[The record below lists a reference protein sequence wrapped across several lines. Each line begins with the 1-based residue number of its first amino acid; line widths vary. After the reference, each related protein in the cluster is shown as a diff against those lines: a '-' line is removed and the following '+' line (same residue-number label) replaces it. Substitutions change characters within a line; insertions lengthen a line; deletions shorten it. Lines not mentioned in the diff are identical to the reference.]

1 MKSVNKQHTSPIS
14 VPKSLRNHPVDV
26 VTSGP
31 AGKVLPI
38 ATVELFR
45 QDAARGRIRAAVEML
60 ETHELI
66 MNATMCRF
74 TVWVVPNL
82 ALERFE
88 GSREQFDRSYAGLPQ
103 YEGGDVVPYMTTA
116 TYGAPGSNPILK
128 VLGEPYAT
136 GDQLNTCFVEMYNII
151 DKYRRINASE
161 KLAHR
166 LMNDTS
172 LAPAHWNDS
181 RFEHMVPDFDQAVID
196 GQFALRVVESK
207 MPVTGI
213 GFTGAN
219 QTPAASIGVRNAKGT
234 TETYAQGYSVQ
245 SIEETAG
252 AQKAQVAIKSNGFF
266 PDVYAEL
273 AAEGITVSL
282 SDIALARKTQWFAKL
297 REKLQGLNKWVDDDH
312 TIDLLM
318 SGIEVPDLD
327 NKLPFCIADTTVPFK
342 QIKRYATDSANLAK
356 SAVSGGAVV
365 EFDLRVPELQTGGMI
380 YILAECMPR
389 QLWERQRNPYLHLE
403 IDAETG
409 LPVFPDYLRD
419 ALDPEKVEV
428 VKNGDIDASHTD
440 PDGTFAYDP
449 LNAKW
454 NRGRTRV
461 GGKFHRPTA
470 GGTIDTSRERFWAV
484 EDVDPKFSENFKLVD
499 DLPTYIFLNE
509 EVDPFE
515 FGVQGNVVIRGLTQF
530 GGKLVEATDNYDKVM
545 AKAPTARIE
554 KEA

>member
-1 MKSVNKQHTSPIS
+1 MRNVNKQHTNPIS
-14 VPKSLRNHPVDV
+14 VPHSLRNHPVDV

-31 AGKVLPI
+31 PGKVLPLAVI
-38 ATVELFR
+38 PLFR

-60 ETHELI
+60 ETHELL
-66 MNATMCRF
+66 MNQVTCRF
-74 TVWVVPNL
+74 QVWVVPNL

-128 VLGEPYAT
+128 CLGEPYAT
-136 GDQLNTCFVEMYNII
+136 GDQLNTAFVEGYNII

-166 LMNDTS
+166 LMTETS

-196 GQFALRVVESK
+196 GQFALRVVESS
-207 MPVTGI
+207 MPVRVPG
-213 GFTGAN
+213 
-219 QTPAASIGVRNAKGT
+219 R
-234 TETYAQGYSVQ
+234 
-245 SIEETAG
+245 TAG
-252 AQKAQVAIKSNGFF
+252 APASIAVSVGTGGPSGSDMYAHSSAQTEATRM
-266 PDVYAEL
+266 YAEL
-273 AAEGITVSL
+273 KAEGITVSL

-297 REKLQGLNKWVDDDH
+297 REKFQGLDDEYI
-312 TIDLLM
+312 IDMLM
-318 SGIEVPDLD
+318 NGIEVPDLD
-327 NKLPFCIADTTVPFK
+327 QKLPFLIADTTVPFR
-342 QIKRYATDSANLAK
+342 QVKRYATDSGNLAE

-380 YILAECMPR
+380 YIIAECNPR
-389 QLWERQRNPYLHLE
+389 QLWERQRNPYLHLK
-403 IDAETG
+403 IDPETG
-409 LPVFPDYLRD
+409 LPVFPEYLRD
-419 ALDPEKVEV
+419 ALDPEKVDV
-428 VKNGDIDASHTD
+428 VENADIDADHND
-440 PDGTFAYDP
+440 PDGTFAYEP
-449 LNAKW
+449 LNARW
-454 NRGRTRV
+454 NRGRTRI

-470 GGTIDTSRERFWAV
+470 GGAVDAARERFWAV
-484 EDVDPKFSENFKLVD
+484 EDEDPKFSENFKLVE
-499 DLPTYIFLNE
+499 DLPKYIFLDE

-545 AKAPTARIE
+545 AKAPTERIE